1 MITNQ
6 QSAFL
11 AESNVAVLGTVDGKG
26 RPHAAPVWY
35 LFDDGEIIVSTGRG
49 SQKHRNVER
58 NPEISLTVDRRSL
71 PYFALTVYGTVEL
84 GPRLTEED
92 RLRLAARYIGD
103 DLARRYID
111 MTKDEDSITL
121 KIRPRKIVEF
131 NGRAGR
137 G

>member
-1 MITNQ
+1 MISEEQ
-6 QSAFL
+6 AAFL
-11 AESNVAVLGTVDGKG
+11 AEANVAILSTVDGKG

-35 LFDDGEIIVSTGRG
+35 LFDDGEIVVSTGHG

-58 NPEISLTVDRRSL
+58 NPEVALTVDRRAL
-71 PYFALTVYGTVEL
+71 PYYAVSVFGAAEI
-84 GPRLTEED
+84 GPRLSEED

-103 DLARRYID
+103 DLARRYIE

-121 KIRPRKIVEF
+121 RIRPRKVVEY

-137 G
+137 